1 MKSVA
6 LIVVGLLVGSGCRP
20 AAVEQAQILTAPTLS
35 DGTASKASLQSE
47 AADAKGIATRAAQLI
62 RVSNDHYESASAGL
76 RISIRADQCAALTP
90 TFVEC
95 AEGAKITVA
104 GVGRAKAFTF
114 EVPTLQLNPESML
127 YRGALDGTYRASG
140 TTLIAGDM
148 DFDGLEDFA
157 LRTGNAGGYGSPS
170 YNVYLQEAGGR
181 GFVYSPDFSQLTEG
195 SLGMFSAL
203 AGKIHVPR
211 KSGCCE
217 HWDDVYAVK
226 GRRPVLTARIAAQ
239 E

>member
-1 MKSVA
+1 M
-6 LIVVGLLVGSGCRP
+6 
-20 AAVEQAQILTAPTLS
+20 
-35 DGTASKASLQSE
+35 
-47 AADAKGIATRAAQLI
+47 
-62 RVSNDHYESASAGL
+62 
-76 RISIRADQCAALTP
+76 ISIRADQCAALTP
-90 TFVEC
+90 AFVDC
-95 AEGAKITVA
+95 ADGAKITVR

-127 YRGALDGTYRASG
+127 YRGALDDTYRASG

-148 DFDGLEDFA
+148 NCDGLEDFA

-170 YNVYLQEAGGR
+170 YSVYLQEHGGH

-195 SLGMFSAL
+195 SLGMFSAS

-217 HWDDVYAVK
+217 HWEDVYAVK
-226 GRRPVLTARIAAQ
+226 GRRPVLVGRVAAQ